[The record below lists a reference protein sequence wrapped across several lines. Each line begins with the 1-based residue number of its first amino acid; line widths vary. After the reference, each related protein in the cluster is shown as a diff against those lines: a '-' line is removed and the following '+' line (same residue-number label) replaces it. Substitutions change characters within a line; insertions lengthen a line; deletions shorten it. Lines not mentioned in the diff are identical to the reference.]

1 MGNKKIYMSVTAT
14 AFIASALFGVDEAE
28 ASSYKVQSGDSLWKI
43 AQEHNVSVTQLKSLN
58 NLTSD
63 IIFPNQILKTEK
75 STSNQNTST
84 KNETTKPKEV
94 NKPNTT
100 KATTYTVKSG
110 DTLSGIAS
118 KHKVSLQD
126 LMKWNNL
133 NSTLIYPGNVFVVN
147 KPESGKT
154 EKPNNTTEQKVEKP
168 ANTSKPK
175 TEKPKEQ
182 KTSSTSVYTVKSGDT
197 LSRIAIEYKV
207 TVANLKKWNNLTSD
221 MIYIGQK
228 LNIGDG
234 AKVETPKVETPPK
247 DVSYNVDKLVK
258 TAKNQLG
265 VAYAWGGATPNGF
278 DCSGFI
284 FYAYKQAGL
293 DINRYSSEGYHMRS
307 YYVDT
312 PKVGDLV
319 FFEGTY
325 KSGISHVGIY
335 VGNNEFIHASSSGG
349 VMITSLDNAYW
360 KKHFEGF
367 KRFY

>member
-1 MGNKKIYMSVTAT
+1 MSVTAT

-28 ASSYKVQSGDSLWKI
+28 AASTYKVQSGDSLWVI
-43 AQEHNVSVTQLKSLN
+43 AQKHNVSVTQLKSFN
-58 NLTSD
+58 NLTND

-75 STSNQNTST
+75 SASNNQASNITQT
-84 KNETTKPKEV
+84 TTKPKETQ
-94 NKPNTT
+94 KSSTI
-100 KATTYTVKSG
+100 KAATYTVKSG

-147 KPESGKT
+147 KPESVKT
-154 EKPNNTTEQKVEKP
+154 ETKPTQTTEQKVAKP
-168 ANTSKPK
+168 TNTTKPI
-175 TEKPKEQ
+175 TEKAPVQ
-182 KTSSTSVYTVKSGDT
+182 KVSTASVYTVKSGDT
-197 LSRIAIEYKV
+197 LSRIASEYKV
-207 TVANLKKWNNLTSD
+207 TVANLKTWNNLKSD

-228 LNIGDG
+228 LNIGEG
-234 AKVETPKVETPPK
+234 AKAEAPKSETAPKA
-247 DVSYNVDKLVK
+247 VSYNVDSLIN
-258 TAKNQLG
+258 TAKKQLG

-284 FYAYKQAGL
+284 FYAYKEAGM
-293 DINRYSSEGYHMRS
+293 DIKRYSSEGYHMRS

-335 VGNNEFIHASSSGG
+335 VGNNEFIHASSTGG
-349 VMITSLDNAYW
+349 VITTSLDNAYW